1 MEKRMN
7 ILVLG
12 GTGFFGKHLVWEL
25 LHRGHGGDDR
35 NTRPDAG

>member
-25 LHRGHGGDDR
+25 FAPG
-35 NTRPDAG
+35 T